1 MLGGNGLLFTSY
13 TENVTSIETPDDTTV
28 VVKTKKP
35 DTRIVGGVFVYI
47 IPKHIWGKQTVKQ
60 LMGSYRPKPPIVG
73 SGPYIVTE
81 FDSNTLVRM
90 ERNPNWRGKKPA
102 FDELQWIK
110 YGSSDAVERALTLGE
125 IDMMPEVNPANFE
138 RLGNTENIE
147 TVKAPS
153 PSFTELAFNMCP
165 RAKCPDAKYN
175 PAVQDRTVRQ
185 AIGFA
190 VDRERINQIASRN
203 TAFAGH
209 GLLPMYYKDFYTE
222 PEGELDYPTDVDR
235 AREMLEQ
242 AGWVEGEGGV
252 REKDGQR
259 LSFDL
264 FVRSESQQDRQAAR
278 LVNEMSKP
286 IGVEFKVQPVS
297 ADKLTELTV
306 REVDGKMAPDFDTFI
321 WGWGGDPYDP
331 GILLNLLT
339 TKAIGGSSD
348 SFYSNPEYDQ
358 LYDQQSGEFD
368 TDARQAIVQQMIE
381 ISQRDLPYLVL
392 TVDPYPAGLPHRPA
406 GGRRAVVPEAGRRPH
421 LRPGLVRALAG
432 LHAADRGR
440 RGHDRGRG
448 RHERAALRADRSGRR
463 HGRASARSSSSGA
476 GAPTG
481 RRSRSELS
489 PRWLVGK
496 VLAAFLTLIFVL
508 VFNFFL
514 FRVMGDPTSQLARLP
529 RADPEEIQ
537 QLQAYY
543 GLDKP
548 LPGQFAD
555 YVGDTVRGDLGISQ
569 KTRREVW
576 TEIKEA
582 LPWTLLL
589 VGVGTLLATLIGT
602 WLGIVAAT
610 RRGTR
615 TDDGLL
621 GFSLFT
627 YAAPEYWI
635 GIILILLFAVAVP
648 IFPAGPSGDA
658 RARTHGSRACARR
671 RRAPRAARHG
681 DDADAARPVLR
692 DHAQLDGGRPHRGL
706 HHRQARHRPAVGARG
721 AHATRCRT
729 RCCRWSRCR
738 RSSSGS

>member
-1 MLGGNGLLFTSY
+1 MRGSWVAVLAALLVFATPAQAQEKKVLKIGWEQDPQTLSPFTDQDEESYRLWAISYDLLVNFSPDNLAPSPGIAESWDVSDDGKTITFKLFDGLKWSDGKPLTSEDVKYSWEVLGGNGLLFTSY

-138 RLGNTENIE
+138 RLGDTENIE

-368 TDARQAIVQQMIE
+368 TNARQAIVQQMIE

-392 TVDPYPAGLPHRPA
+392 TVDPY
-406 GGRRAVVPEAGRRPH
+406 
-421 LRPGLVRALAG
+421 
-432 LHAADRGR
+432 
-440 RGHDRGRG
+440 
-448 RHERAALRADRSGRR
+448 
-463 HGRASARSSSSGA
+463 
-476 GAPTG
+476 
-481 RRSRSELS
+481 
-489 PRWLVGK
+489 
-496 VLAAFLTLIFVL
+496 
-508 VFNFFL
+508 
-514 FRVMGDPTSQLARLP
+514 
-529 RADPEEIQ
+529 
-537 QLQAYY
+537 LQAYRTDRLA
-543 GLDKP
+543 GVERSCPKP
-548 LPGQFAD
+548 D
-555 YVGDTVRGDLGISQ
+555 GDLICDQVSY
-569 KTRREVW
+569 
-576 TEIKEA
+576 A
-582 LPWTLLL
+582 P
-589 VGVGTLLATLIGT
+589 
-602 WLGIVAAT
+602 WLGFTPPTAAAAAT
-610 RRGTR
+610 TE
-615 TDDGLL
+615 DDGGTSGLL
-621 GFSLFT
+621 
-627 YAAPEYWI
+627 YV
-635 GIILILLFAVAVP
+635 LIALVVVVVAVGAFVV
-648 IFPAGPSGDA
+648 I
-658 RARTHGSRACARR
+658 RR
-671 RRAPRAARHG
+671 RRADREAIE
-681 DDADAARPVLR
+681 V
-692 DHAQLDGGRPHRGL
+692 
-706 HHRQARHRPAVGARG
+706 
-721 AHATRCRT
+721 
-729 RCCRWSRCR
+729 
-738 RSSSGS
+738 

>member
-1 MLGGNGLLFTSY
+1 MRGSWVAVLAALLVFATPAQAQEKKVLKIGWEQDPQTLSPFTDQDEESYRLWAISYDLLVNFSPDNLAPSPGIAESWDVSDDGKTITFKLFDGLKWSDGKPLTSEDVKYSWEVLGGNGLLFTSY

-60 LMGSYRPKPPIVG
+60 LTGSYRPEPPIVG

-81 FDSNTLVRM
+81 FDSNSLVRM

-138 RLGNTENIE
+138 RLGDTENIE

-165 RAKCPDAKYN
+165 RDICPDAKYN
-175 PAVQDRTVRQ
+175 PAIQDRTVRQ

-222 PEGELDYPTDVDR
+222 PEGELDYPADVDR

-278 LVNEMSKP
+278 LVNEMTEP

-348 SFYSNPEYDQ
+348 SFYSNPEYDR

-392 TVDPYPAGLPHRPA
+392 TVDPY
-406 GGRRAVVPEAGRRPH
+406 
-421 LRPGLVRALAG
+421 
-432 LHAADRGR
+432 
-440 RGHDRGRG
+440 
-448 RHERAALRADRSGRR
+448 
-463 HGRASARSSSSGA
+463 
-476 GAPTG
+476 
-481 RRSRSELS
+481 
-489 PRWLVGK
+489 
-496 VLAAFLTLIFVL
+496 
-508 VFNFFL
+508 
-514 FRVMGDPTSQLARLP
+514 
-529 RADPEEIQ
+529 
-537 QLQAYY
+537 LQAYRTDRLA
-543 GLDKP
+543 GVERACPKP
-548 LPGQFAD
+548 D
-555 YVGDTVRGDLGISQ
+555 GDLICDQVSY
-569 KTRREVW
+569 
-576 TEIKEA
+576 A
-582 LPWTLLL
+582 P
-589 VGVGTLLATLIGT
+589 
-602 WLGIVAAT
+602 WLGFTPPTAAAAAT
-610 RRGTR
+610 TEDEGGTS
-615 TDDGLL
+615 GLVYL
-621 GFSLFT
+621 LI
-627 YAAPEYWI
+627 ALVVVMVAI
-635 GIILILLFAVAVP
+635 GAFVVI
-648 IFPAGPSGDA
+648 
-658 RARTHGSRACARR
+658 RR
-671 RRAPRAARHG
+671 RRADREAIE
-681 DDADAARPVLR
+681 V
-692 DHAQLDGGRPHRGL
+692 
-706 HHRQARHRPAVGARG
+706 
-721 AHATRCRT
+721 
-729 RCCRWSRCR
+729 
-738 RSSSGS
+738 

>member
-1 MLGGNGLLFTSY
+1 MRGSWVAVLAALLVFATPAQAQEKKVLKIGWEQDPQTLSPFTDQDEESYRLWAISYDLLVNFSPDNLAPSPGIAESWDVSDDGKTITFKLFDGLKWSDGQPLTSEDVKYSWEVLGGNGLLFTSY

-35 DTRIVGGVFVYI
+35 DARIVGGVFVYI
-47 IPKHIWGKQTVKQ
+47 IPKHIWGKQSVKQ

-138 RLGNTENIE
+138 RLGDTENIE

-222 PEGELDYPTDVDR
+222 PEGDLDYPTDVDR

-278 LVNEMSKP
+278 LVNEMTEP

-348 SFYSNPEYDQ
+348 SFYSNPEYDR

-368 TDARQAIVQQMIE
+368 TDARQAIVRQMID

-392 TVDPYPAGLPHRPA
+392 TVDPY
-406 GGRRAVVPEAGRRPH
+406 
-421 LRPGLVRALAG
+421 
-432 LHAADRGR
+432 
-440 RGHDRGRG
+440 
-448 RHERAALRADRSGRR
+448 
-463 HGRASARSSSSGA
+463 
-476 GAPTG
+476 
-481 RRSRSELS
+481 
-489 PRWLVGK
+489 
-496 VLAAFLTLIFVL
+496 
-508 VFNFFL
+508 
-514 FRVMGDPTSQLARLP
+514 
-529 RADPEEIQ
+529 
-537 QLQAYY
+537 LQAYRTDRLA
-543 GLDKP
+543 GVELSCPKP
-548 LPGQFAD
+548 G
-555 YVGDTVRGDLGISQ
+555 GDLICDQVSYAPWLNF
-569 KTRREVW
+569 TPPTAAAAAT
-576 TEIKEA
+576 TEDQGG
-582 LPWTLLL
+582 TSGLLYVL
-589 VGVGTLLATLIGT
+589 IAVVVVLLAIGAF
-602 WLGIVAAT
+602 V
-610 RRGTR
+610 
-615 TDDGLL
+615 
-621 GFSLFT
+621 
-627 YAAPEYWI
+627 
-635 GIILILLFAVAVP
+635 II
-648 IFPAGPSGDA
+648 
-658 RARTHGSRACARR
+658 RR
-671 RRAPRAARHG
+671 RRADREAIE
-681 DDADAARPVLR
+681 V
-692 DHAQLDGGRPHRGL
+692 
-706 HHRQARHRPAVGARG
+706 
-721 AHATRCRT
+721 
-729 RCCRWSRCR
+729 
-738 RSSSGS
+738 